1 MFTINQSSIIA
12 KNFNQLKKV
21 LTSKM
26 FLESFNKFLRLKL
39 IYKNFSLAFNILAII
54 LTYLSFTKEAIK

>member
-1 MFTINQSSIIA
+1 MFTNNQNSIIA

-39 IYKNFSLAFNILAII
+39 IYKNFRLAFNILAII
-54 LTYLSFTKEAIK
+54 LTYLSFTKK

>member
-1 MFTINQSSIIA
+1 MFTNNQNSIIA

-54 LTYLSFTKEAIK
+54 LTYLSFTKK

>member
-54 LTYLSFTKEAIK
+54 LTYLSFTKK